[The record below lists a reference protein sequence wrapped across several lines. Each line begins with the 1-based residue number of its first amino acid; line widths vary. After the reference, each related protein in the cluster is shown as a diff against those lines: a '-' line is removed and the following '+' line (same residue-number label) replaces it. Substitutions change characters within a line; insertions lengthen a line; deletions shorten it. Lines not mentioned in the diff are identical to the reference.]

1 MYYQNMKSM
10 FSNGPFRVT
19 DVIKRLKNKYP
30 NKKSLAESPLKQVQ
44 SSLDYADAV
53 NDECKCFKF
62 IIMIGI

>member
-30 NKKSLAESPLKQVQ
+30 NKKSLAESPLKQ
-44 SSLDYADAV
+44 
-53 NDECKCFKF
+53 
-62 IIMIGI
+62 I